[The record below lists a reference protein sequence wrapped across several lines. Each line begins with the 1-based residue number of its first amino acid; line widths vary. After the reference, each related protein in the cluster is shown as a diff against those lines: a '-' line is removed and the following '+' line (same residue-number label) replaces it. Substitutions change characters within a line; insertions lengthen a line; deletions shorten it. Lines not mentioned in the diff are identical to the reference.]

1 MNRLKKIHLL
11 TGGNLGDRHQNL
23 QTAKRLIRE
32 KIGEVTKA
40 SSLYET
46 AAWGQVEQPDYLNQ
60 ALEVTTE
67 LSPAAVLQAI
77 FEIEKA
83 LGRSRRD
90 KWEARTMD
98 IDILFYD
105 NKILKT
111 KDLTIPHPLL
121 HRRNF
126 ALVPMLEIAPLKK
139 HPVLGKT
146 IEELYEESED
156 ELDVVLLESE
166 ILASN
171 NP

>member
-1 MNRLKKIHLL
+1 MNKLKKIHLL
-11 TGGNLGDRHQNL
+11 TGGNLGDRQQNL
-23 QTAKRLIRE
+23 QAAKQLITE
-32 KIGEVTKA
+32 KIGNVVKA

-46 AAWGQVEQPDYLNQ
+46 AAWGHVEQPEYLNQ

-67 LSPAAVLQAI
+67 LSPMEVLQAI
-77 FEIEKA
+77 FEIENA
-83 LGRSRRD
+83 LGRTRRN

-105 NKILKT
+105 SKVLKT

-139 HPVLGKT
+139 HPVLDKT

-156 ELDVVLLESE
+156 ELDVVLLETE
-166 ILASN
+166 MLATN